1 MGPVPRR
8 IESASLPDLE
18 VIHTETHMNRR
29 QPYENLKEKISPS
42 GLPDQKL
49 SLTSFVL

>member
-8 IESASLPDLE
+8 IEGASWPDLE

-29 QPYENLKEKISPS
+29 QLYGNLKKKIS
-42 GLPDQKL
+42 LRDYVTKNFL
-49 SLTSFVL
+49 